1 MPRLKPASRS
11 VDWRA
16 PSENFG
22 CWEPESPRKHPNSP
36 ECVLEVPISLHL
48 LIVAPPKRRSG
59 GRTTPKGTRPNSP
72 RQHETESDDS
82 GVSASSRYTPPVPN
96 YMKQSPTWVPVLMFA
111 LFIVGT
117 LVILLYYLGAVP
129 GGRSNVYLLVGL
141 AAILGGLYTA
151 TKYH

>member
-1 MPRLKPASRS
+1 MPPLKPASKS

-16 PSENFG
+16 RYAIFDRRGPGSA
-22 CWEPESPRKHPNSP
+22 RRLRASP
-36 ECVLEVPISLHL
+36 ECVLGVPISLHL

-72 RQHETESDDS
+72 RQHETESDES